1 MKNKNYLSSSN
12 KSKNNKIKIHSRNIK
27 SFDDNNNEILNLI
40 KFSNKNHSKLK
51 TNYNF
56 SYDLTNKNKHIIKF
70 KNNIQLKPTSYQI
83 YENNRDKSLSLV
95 FSKSGRFYYPS
106 NEIKYKKN
114 FFNLKKRNNNN
125 KIINLNKKNINTFRE
140 SQTQTESNFNK
151 KNNNFLPQ
159 IIPNSN
165 AYKLNII
172 TINLLKEFNKFKNKK

>member
-1 MKNKNYLSSSN
+1 MKNKNFLSLSN

-27 SFDDNNNEILNLI
+27 SFDDNNEILNLI

-56 SYDLTNKNKHIIKF
+56 SCDLTNKNKHILKF

-83 YENNRDKSLSLV
+83 YENNRNESLSLV

-114 FFNLKKRNNNN
+114 FFNLKKKNNN
-125 KIINLNKKNINTFRE
+125 KIINFFKKNNIRD

-151 KNNNFLPQ
+151 KNILPK

-172 TINLLKEFNKFKNKK
+172 TINLLKEFKKFKNK

>member
-1 MKNKNYLSSSN
+1 MKNKNFLSLSN

-27 SFDDNNNEILNLI
+27 SFDDNNEILNLI

-56 SYDLTNKNKHIIKF
+56 SCDLTNKNKHIIKF

-83 YENNRDKSLSLV
+83 YENNRNESLSLV

-114 FFNLKKRNNNN
+114 FFNLKKKNNN
-125 KIINLNKKNINTFRE
+125 KIINFFKKNNIKD

-151 KNNNFLPQ
+151 KNILPK

-172 TINLLKEFNKFKNKK
+172 TINLLKEFKKFKNK

>member
-1 MKNKNYLSSSN
+1 MKNKKFLSLSN

-27 SFDDNNNEILNLI
+27 SFDDNNEILNLI

-56 SYDLTNKNKHIIKF
+56 SCDLTNKNKHIIKF

-83 YENNRDKSLSLV
+83 YENNRNESLSLV

-114 FFNLKKRNNNN
+114 FFNLKKKNNN
-125 KIINLNKKNINTFRE
+125 KIINFFKKNNIKD

-151 KNNNFLPQ
+151 KNILPK

-172 TINLLKEFNKFKNKK
+172 TINLLKEFKKFKNK

>member
-1 MKNKNYLSSSN
+1 MKNKNFLSLSN
-12 KSKNNKIKIHSRNIK
+12 KSKNNKITIHSRNIK
-27 SFDDNNNEILNLI
+27 SFDDNNEILNLI

-56 SYDLTNKNKHIIKF
+56 SCDLTNKNKHILKF

-83 YENNRDKSLSLV
+83 YENNRNESLSLV

-114 FFNLKKRNNNN
+114 FFNLKKKNNN
-125 KIINLNKKNINTFRE
+125 KIINFFKKNNIKD

-151 KNNNFLPQ
+151 KNNILPK
-159 IIPNSN
+159 IIPNPN

-172 TINLLKEFNKFKNKK
+172 TINLLKEFKKFKNK

>member
-12 KSKNNKIKIHSRNIK
+12 KSKNNKITIHSRNIK

-56 SYDLTNKNKHIIKF
+56 SCDLTNKNKHILKL

-83 YENNRDKSLSLV
+83 YENNRNESLSLV

-106 NEIKYKKN
+106 NEIKYKQN
-114 FFNLKKRNNNN
+114 FFNLKKKNNN
-125 KIINLNKKNINTFRE
+125 KIINFFKKNNIKD

-151 KNNNFLPQ
+151 KNNILPK

-172 TINLLKEFNKFKNKK
+172 TINLLKEFKKFKNK

>member
-1 MKNKNYLSSSN
+1 MKNKNFLSLSN
-12 KSKNNKIKIHSRNIK
+12 KSKNNKITIHSRNIK
-27 SFDDNNNEILNLI
+27 SFDDNNEILNLI

-56 SYDLTNKNKHIIKF
+56 SCDLTNKNKHILKL

-83 YENNRDKSLSLV
+83 YENNRNESLSLV

-114 FFNLKKRNNNN
+114 FFNLKKKNNN
-125 KIINLNKKNINTFRE
+125 KIINFFKQNNIRD

-151 KNNNFLPQ
+151 KNTLPK

-172 TINLLKEFNKFKNKK
+172 TINLLKEFKKFKNK

>member
-27 SFDDNNNEILNLI
+27 SFDDNNEILNLI

-114 FFNLKKRNNNN
+114 FFNLKKKNNN
-125 KIINLNKKNINTFRE
+125 KIINFFKKNNIKD
-140 SQTQTESNFNK
+140 SQTQTENNFNK
-151 KNNNFLPQ
+151 KNILPK

-172 TINLLKEFNKFKNKK
+172 TINLLKEFKKFKNK

>member
-1 MKNKNYLSSSN
+1 MKNKNFLSLSN
-12 KSKNNKIKIHSRNIK
+12 KSKNNKITIHSRNIK
-27 SFDDNNNEILNLI
+27 SFDDNNEILNLI

-56 SYDLTNKNKHIIKF
+56 SCDLTNKNKHILKL

-83 YENNRDKSLSLV
+83 YENNRNESLSLV

-106 NEIKYKKN
+106 NEIKYKQN
-114 FFNLKKRNNNN
+114 FFNLKKKNNN
-125 KIINLNKKNINTFRE
+125 KIINFFKKNNIKD

-151 KNNNFLPQ
+151 KNILPK

-172 TINLLKEFNKFKNKK
+172 TINLLKEFKKFKNK

>member
-1 MKNKNYLSSSN
+1 MKNKNFLSLSN
-12 KSKNNKIKIHSRNIK
+12 KSKNNKITIHSRNIK
-27 SFDDNNNEILNLI
+27 SFDDNNEILNLI

-56 SYDLTNKNKHIIKF
+56 SCDLTNKNKHILKF

-83 YENNRDKSLSLV
+83 YENNRNESLSLV

-114 FFNLKKRNNNN
+114 FFNLKKKNNN
-125 KIINLNKKNINTFRE
+125 KIINFFKKNNIKD
-140 SQTQTESNFNK
+140 SQTQTENNFNK
-151 KNNNFLPQ
+151 KNILPK

-172 TINLLKEFNKFKNKK
+172 TINLLKEFKKFKNK

>member
-1 MKNKNYLSSSN
+1 MKNKNFLSLSN
-12 KSKNNKIKIHSRNIK
+12 KSKNNKITIHSRNIK
-27 SFDDNNNEILNLI
+27 SFDDNNEILNLI

-56 SYDLTNKNKHIIKF
+56 SCDLTNKNKHILKF

-83 YENNRDKSLSLV
+83 YENNRNESLSLV

-114 FFNLKKRNNNN
+114 FFNLKKKNNN
-125 KIINLNKKNINTFRE
+125 KIINFFKQNNIRD

-151 KNNNFLPQ
+151 KNILPK

-172 TINLLKEFNKFKNKK
+172 TINLLKEFKKFKNK

>member
-1 MKNKNYLSSSN
+1 MKNKNFLSLSN

-27 SFDDNNNEILNLI
+27 SFDDNNEILNLI

-56 SYDLTNKNKHIIKF
+56 SCDLTNKNKHILKF

-83 YENNRDKSLSLV
+83 YENNRNESLSLV

-114 FFNLKKRNNNN
+114 FFNLKKKNNN
-125 KIINLNKKNINTFRE
+125 KIINFFKKNNIKD

-151 KNNNFLPQ
+151 KNILPK

-172 TINLLKEFNKFKNKK
+172 TINLLKEFKKFKNK

>member
-83 YENNRDKSLSLV
+83 YENNRNESLSLV

-114 FFNLKKRNNNN
+114 FFNLKKKNNN
-125 KIINLNKKNINTFRE
+125 KIINFFKQNNIRD

-151 KNNNFLPQ
+151 KNNNILPK

-165 AYKLNII
+165 AYKLNVM
-172 TINLLKEFNKFKNKK
+172 TINLLKEFKEFKNK

>member
-1 MKNKNYLSSSN
+1 MKNKNFLSLSN
-12 KSKNNKIKIHSRNIK
+12 KSNNNKITIHSRNIK
-27 SFDDNNNEILNLI
+27 SFDDNNEILNLI

-56 SYDLTNKNKHIIKF
+56 SCDLTNKNKHILKF

-83 YENNRDKSLSLV
+83 YENNRNESLSLV

-114 FFNLKKRNNNN
+114 FFNLKKKNNN
-125 KIINLNKKNINTFRE
+125 KIINFFKKNNIKD

-151 KNNNFLPQ
+151 KNNILPI

-165 AYKLNII
+165 AY
-172 TINLLKEFNKFKNKK
+172 